1 MATACIPQMAFTFQE
16 FRQPVVARF
25 DTPHGSSDGGAV
37 LLKAIDEQL
46 GLSARLAACLVDRR
60 QPGKI
65 QHSIEELL
73 RQRLF
78 PLACGYPDANDSARL
93 AHDPVHKLLLDR
105 DPLDGA
111 ALATQPT
118 LSRFENA
125 IDSKSLFRMAEAIA
139 DIVIETQRERRR
151 GRAHR
156 ITIDLDPTEDATHG
170 QQELTF
176 FNGHYDTWCYLP
188 LTGTIVFDDEPDHY
202 PVCAILRPGNAP
214 ATRGAIGVMK
224 RLITRL
230 RAAFPHATLRV
241 RLDGGFASPE
251 VFSFLERARVEY
263 LVAMGKNSVLTKQ
276 AEPLMYKVRAR
287 SAKTGKTEH
296 RFGATRYRAK
306 TWPKKRRV
314 IVKAEVVRLG
324 TAEPR
329 DNPRFVVTNLSL
341 PPEAVYEIYRGRGDC
356 ENRIKELKNGLALDR
371 TSCTRFWANQFR
383 VLLSLSAYV
392 LYVDL
397 RDRARHTGCARAQV
411 STLRER
417 LVKLGAWVD
426 RSVRRIVL
434 HLPASYPWLNDWRAI
449 ARSVGALVT

>member
-1 MATACIPQMAFTFQE
+1 MATDCIPQLAFTFQAL
-16 FRQPVVARF
+16 RQPVVARF
-25 DTPHGSSDGGAV
+25 DAPHGSSDGGAV
-37 LLKAIDEQL
+37 LLKAIDERL

-65 QHSIEELL
+65 QHTIEELL

-78 PLACGYPDANDSARL
+78 SLACGYPDANDSARL

-105 DPLDGA
+105 DPLDGD

-118 LSRFENA
+118 LSRVENA
-125 IDSKSLFRMAEAIA
+125 IDTKSLFRMANAIA
-139 DIVIETQRERRR
+139 DVAIDTQRQRRR
-151 GRAHR
+151 GRARR

-170 QQELTF
+170 QQELAF

-188 LTGTIVFDDEPDHY
+188 LTGTIVFDDESDHY
-202 PVCAILRPGNAP
+202 PVCAVLRPGNAP

-224 RLITRL
+224 RLIARL
-230 RAAFPHATLRV
+230 REAFPHATLRV
-241 RLDGGFASPE
+241 RLDGGFSSPE
-251 VFSFLERARVEY
+251 VFAFLESTGVEY
-263 LVAMGKNSVLTKQ
+263 LVAMAKNSVLTKR
-276 AEPLMYKVRAR
+276 AERVMRKVRAR

-296 RFGATRYRAK
+296 RFGATRYRAQ
-306 TWPKKRRV
+306 TWPRTRRV

-397 RDRARHTGCARAQV
+397 RDRAHHTGCARAQV

-434 HLPASYPWLNDWRAI
+434 HLPASYPWLSDWRAI
-449 ARSVGALVT
+449 ARSAGALVT

>member
-1 MATACIPQMAFTFQE
+1 MATDCIPQLALTFQG

-65 QHSIEELL
+65 QHTAEELL
-73 RQRLF
+73 RQRIF
-78 PLACGYPDANDSARL
+78 SLACGYPDANDSARL

-105 DPLDGA
+105 DPLDGD

-125 IDSKSLFRMAEAIA
+125 IDIKSLFRMAEAIA
-139 DIVIETQRERRR
+139 DVVIEAQRERRR
-151 GRAHR
+151 GRARR

-170 QQELTF
+170 QQELAL

-188 LTGTIVFDDEPDHY
+188 LTGTILFDDEPDPY
-202 PVCAILRPGNAP
+202 PVCAVLRPGNAP
-214 ATRGAIGVMK
+214 ATRSAIGVMK
-224 RLITRL
+224 RLIARL
-230 RAAFPHATLRV
+230 RVAFPHATLRV

-251 VFSFLERARVEY
+251 VFAFLERAGVEY

-276 AEPLMYKVRAR
+276 AEPLMRKVRAR

-296 RFGATRYRAK
+296 RFGATRYQAK
-306 TWPKKRRV
+306 TWPRKRRV

-341 PPEAVYEIYRGRGDC
+341 PPEVVYDIYRGRGDC

-397 RDRARHTGCARAQV
+397 RDRARRTGCARAQV